1 MMRGYP
7 ARFQPA
13 KEGGFTVTFRDVPE
27 AITEG
32 DTPDDA
38 MAAAVDAL
46 ESALS
51 FYINDRKPLPK
62 PSALKRSERMVELS
76 AIGMT
81 KTALHEAMLAEKV
94 SRAELARRLSCHLEQ
109 VARLLDLT
117 HASKFEQLERALAAV
132 NRKMVVSVE
141 GV

>member
-13 KEGGFTVTFRDVPE
+13 KEGGFTVSFRDVPE

-32 DTPDDA
+32 DTMGDA
-38 MAAAVDAL
+38 RSAATDAL
-46 ESALS
+46 ETALS
-51 FYINDRKPLPK
+51 FYVEDRQPLPA
-62 PSALKRSERMVELS
+62 PSAPKRGEHIVQLS
-76 AIGMT
+76 ALGMA
-81 KTALHEAMLAEKV
+81 KTALYEAMLAEKV
-94 SRAELARRLSCHLEQ
+94 SRTELARRLSCHLEQ

-132 NRKMVVSVE
+132 NRKMIVTTE
-141 GV
+141 AA

>member
-1 MMRGYP
+1 MRGYP

-32 DTPDDA
+32 DTLDEA
-38 MAAAVDAL
+38 MDAAANAL

-51 FYINDRKPLPK
+51 FYIADRKPLPE
-62 PSALKRSERMVELS
+62 PSPPKRGERMVELS
-76 AIGMT
+76 ALGMA
-81 KTALHEAMLAEKV
+81 KTALHEGMLAESV
-94 SRAELARRLSCHLEQ
+94 SRAQLARRLACHLEQ

-132 NRKMVVSVE
+132 NRKMVVSAE
-141 GV
+141 DA